1 MTRRNHR
8 TWTGALGLALAASLT
23 LPSAA
28 QEVAPAPPGAAAVAQ
43 LDFPAALEE
52 LGAAIEAD
60 PAAPAP
66 RLARAALHK
75 KMQRPALALADL
87 EAILAADPANLPALR
102 ARVEIWDAQ
111 RAWNRA
117 RADLDAALAAAPGD
131 AQVLALRASV
141 NERAGM
147 TAAARADY
155 DAALAATPDD
165 VDLARARD
173 ALVASQA
180 ERAAARVQFGPEAV
194 PSDDFLVQ
202 DGDAAA
208 PNTLYIVHA
217 ATDLAPE
224 LAALDPALIDRAVDE
239 GVLRI
244 VHLFTYTG
252 DDASIWGNRAL
263 ICAGTHGFAATHA
276 ALSDA
281 PGRAALDAAGTG
293 DFAPLERLLNA
304 AYSVAGIDE
313 GLVRSCALD
322 RGGATRYLAD
332 WQAHRDA
339 GAWRGVNLLDTW
351 PAWVLNGS
359 SLGPQELAEKLTA
372 IVPAPEI
379 ALAPEI
385 APDATAAG
393 ATAAVADTPPEAPAP
408 KDTAAPADAPLSAA
422 PAAAPAAQPAP
433 NAEDGQSAAPAPA
446 SQSAAVTATGTPEA
460 SGQNDDAP
468 ADIAAPPPAA
478 GDAPPEATTDARPDD
493 APGGAATANS
503 ATGDDTPAPVA
514 FPDRPDPVADAKVPV
529 ELRGIYAPTLAACL
543 TYLDTIE
550 NPSRIDAVLPDM
562 NPLDGPALGTIL
574 VTSRRVYLFNP
585 LDTECAI
592 AGAETGAAGTW
603 QGTFACASPL
613 APAAAPQMQLAPAP
627 TDGSAPRISASFG
640 AAAPVVLR
648 QCRALGQLGN
658 AFAPLWTQDGTAC
671 TVAVPVEQG
680 RFSFSV
686 DADGNLVLRI
696 APAAIPAEA
705 GRTLL
710 HAVIDGAPWTAT
722 AGRWD
727 GTGWQKSLG
736 PFDAA
741 AERLGWGMFLD
752 VRATGAA
759 FEARLPLFGSS
770 AAMDTLAACA
780 PASD

>member
-8 TWTGALGLALAASLT
+8 TRAGALGLGLALAASLVVPSIAQEAAPT
-23 LPSAA
+23 LP
-28 QEVAPAPPGAAAVAQ
+28 GDAAVAR

-66 RLARAALHK
+66 RLARAALHV

-87 EAILAADPANLPALR
+87 DAVLAVDPAHLPALR

-131 AQVLALRASV
+131 AQVLALRAWV
-141 NERAGM
+141 NDRAGM
-147 TAAARADY
+147 TAAAQADY
-155 DAALAATPDD
+155 DAARAAAPDD
-165 VDLARARD
+165 ADLAREGD
-173 ALVASQA
+173 ALVAAQA
-180 ERAAARVQFGPEAV
+180 ERTAARVQFGPEAV
-194 PSDDFLVQ
+194 PSDDFRVEI
-202 DGDAAA
+202 GDAAA
-208 PNTLYIVHA
+208 PNTLHIVHA

-224 LAALDPALIDRAVDE
+224 VAAVDTALFDRAVDD
-239 GVLRI
+239 GALRI

-252 DDASIWGNRAL
+252 EDASIWGNLAL
-263 ICAGTHGFAATHA
+263 ICAGPDGFAATHA
-276 ALSDA
+276 ALSDT

-322 RGGATRYLAD
+322 RMSATRYLAD

-339 GAWRGVNLLDTW
+339 GAWRGINLLDTW
-351 PAWVLNGS
+351 PVWVLNGTS
-359 SLGPQELAEKLTA
+359 VGPQELAAKLAA
-372 IVPAPEI
+372 IAPAPEI
-379 ALAPEI
+379 PAAPEI
-385 APDATAAG
+385 AVAPGPEAAG
-393 ATAAVADTPPEAPAP
+393 ADTPPRPPAP
-408 KDTAAPADAPLSAA
+408 SGNAAPADAP
-422 PAAAPAAQPAP
+422 QP
-433 NAEDGQSAAPAPA
+433 AAPAPVA
-446 SQSAAVTATGTPEA
+446 SAPTAEVGQNAAPAPVADGDPVTAANAPEP
-460 SGQNDDAP
+460 SEQNDDASVET
-468 ADIAAPPPAA
+468 AGPPPAT
-478 GDAPPEATTDARPDD
+478 GEAPPEAVADAGPDD
-493 APGGAATANS
+493 APANTATEGA
-503 ATGDDTPAPVA
+503 TPAPVA
-514 FPDRPDPVADAKVPV
+514 FPKRPDPVTGARVPV

-543 TYLDTIE
+543 NYLETIE
-550 NPSRIDAVLPDM
+550 DPSRIDAVLPDM

-592 AGAETGAAGTW
+592 AGADTGADGDW
-603 QGTFACASPL
+603 QGSFACASPL
-613 APAAAPQMQLAPAP
+613 APAAAPQMQLARAPA
-627 TDGSAPRISASFG
+627 DGSAPLISASFG
-640 AAAPVVLR
+640 TAAPVVLR

-658 AFAPLWTQDGTAC
+658 AFAPLWAQGGTAC

-680 RFSFSV
+680 KFTFSV

-696 APAAIPAEA
+696 APASIPAEA

-710 HAVIDGAPWTAT
+710 HAVIDGASWNETS
-722 AGRWD
+722 GRWD

-736 PFDAA
+736 SFDAA